1 MADLIQKDVKY
12 LAKDFGEFKQN
23 LINFTKNYF
32 PDTYNDFNESSPG
45 MMFMEM
51 SAYVGDV
58 LSYYTDSNL
67 KESLLS
73 SAEESA
79 NLNSIANALGYKT
92 KNMIPSLVDIDVYQT
107 VPVKGSGVN
116 SRPDYDYAL
125 QVEAGMQVRSQTGID
140 FRTIMPINFNAT
152 GSGPN
157 ARTVTV
163 YQVDETTGSP
173 TYYLLKKST
182 QAISGE
188 IKTKD
193 YKFNEPKVYDKI
205 VLPEENVIEV
215 IDIYDSHGNKWYEVP
230 YLAQD
235 TIQDAIT
242 NTPDIDPEL
251 SSYASSVP
259 YILKLKRTA
268 RRWIKRFR
276 ADSKLEIQFG
286 AGISEE
292 HDRDLIPNPE
302 NVGLGIKG
310 LKREVDLSIDPANFL
325 YSNTYGQAPSQTT
338 LTVRYS
344 TGEGLIDNVPANT
357 IQEVEV
363 VEYANSNVELNASL
377 LAQAKQSLAVNNTN
391 PSRGGASKESLDTVR
406 NKALG
411 IFAAQNRAVTREDY
425 ILRCYTMPSKF
436 GSTAKAYIIQDE
448 QVDSTNPEAKIP
460 NPLAMNIYTKGYD
473 ADKRLVPLNVA
484 VKQNLK
490 TYLSQ
495 FRLMTDAVNI
505 KDAFVI
511 NFGVEFE
518 IIPKPNYNGSEVVLR
533 CISKL
538 KELLNVDNMQINA
551 PLIIS
556 DLYSNLDR
564 VDGVQTVS
572 DVEVTNLYNT
582 NSGYSGN
589 TYDIKS
595 ATLNN
600 IIYPSLDPCIFEIRY
615 PNSDIKGRIV
625 GL

>member
-12 LAKDFGEFKQN
+12 LSKDFGEFRQN

-58 LSYYTDSNL
+58 LAYYTDSNL

-73 SAEESA
+73 SAEERS
-79 NLNSIANALGYKT
+79 NLNSIANALGYKV
-92 KNMIPSLVDIDVYQT
+92 KNVIPSLVDIDVYQT
-107 VPVKGSGVN
+107 VPVIGSGVN
-116 SRPDYDYAL
+116 ARPDYDYAL
-125 QVEAGMQVRSQTGID
+125 LLESGMRVMSETGIN
-140 FRTIMPINFNAT
+140 FRTLLPVNFDAT
-152 GSGPN
+152 GSGAN
-157 ARTVTV
+157 SRTVTV
-163 YQVDETTGSP
+163 YQVDETTGTP

-182 QAISGE
+182 QAISGQVV
-188 IKTKD
+188 TRD
-193 YKFNEPKVYDKI
+193 FTFNEPKIYDKI
-205 VLPEENVIEV
+205 VLPEDNAIEV
-215 IDIYDSHGNKWYEVP
+215 IDIYDDHGNKWYEVP

-242 NTPDIDPEL
+242 NTPMIDPEL
-251 SSYASSVP
+251 SSYANSVP

-268 RRWIKRFR
+268 KRWIKRFR
-276 ADSKLEIQFG
+276 ADNRLEIQFG

-310 LKREVDLSIDPANFL
+310 FKREIDLSIDPANFL
-325 YSNTYGQAPSQTT
+325 YSSTYGQAPSQTI
-338 LTVRYS
+338 LTVRYT
-344 TGEGLIDNVPANT
+344 TGNGITDNVPANT
-357 IQEVEV
+357 IREVEEV
-363 VEYANSNVELNASL
+363 TYASSNLDLNAAL
-377 LAQAKQSLAVNNTN
+377 LKQSKKSVAVNNTM
-391 PSRGGASKESLDTVR
+391 PSKGGASKESIETTR
-406 NKALG
+406 QKALG
-411 IFAAQNRAVTREDY
+411 IFAAQNRAVTKEDY
-425 ILRCYTMPSKF
+425 ILRCYTMPAKF
-436 GSTAKAYIIQDE
+436 GSVEKAYIIQDE

-473 ADKRLVPLNVA
+473 SEKRLSPLNDA
-484 VKQNLK
+484 IKQNLK

-505 KDAFVI
+505 KDTFVI
-511 NFGVEFE
+511 NLGVEFE

-533 CISKL
+533 CIAKL

-551 PLIIS
+551 PIIIS
-556 DLYSNLDR
+556 DLYSNLDM

-572 DVEVTNLYNT
+572 DVEVTNLYNIT
-582 NSGYSGN
+582 AGYSGN
-589 TYDIKS
+589 LYDLKS

-625 GL
+625 GI